1 MTLRHISPRS
11 VEWLE
16 ATLPE
21 ADELTVQE
29 ALALRTMKALEEV
42 EIRIALARQPRPERR
57 LEADRRLVYRFPTFQ
72 LTQAS

>member
-16 ATLPE
+16 ATE
-21 ADELTVQE
+21 QEDEELSAEE

-42 EIRIALARQPRPERR
+42 EIRIALSRRPRASQR
-57 LEADRRLVYRFPTFQ
+57 LEADRLSFRFPTFQ
-72 LTQAS
+72 LPHL

>member
-16 ATLPE
+16 AAQPE
-21 ADELTVQE
+21 ADELTAEE

-42 EIRIALARQPRPERR
+42 EIRIALARHPRPERR
-57 LEADRRLVYRFPTFQ
+57 LEANQRLSYRFPNYQ
-72 LTQAS
+72 LPHA